1 MMSKRIISIIAVIV
15 IVAAVATALFIYTG
29 KGSDWSLD
37 FFGGDV
43 KIDKTENVVEEIRKI
58 SELTTVCY
66 YKEVVIKD
74 KKTEP
79 TMFNTFKRA
88 MKMGGDSC
96 TYEVV
101 LIARGKIRA
110 GFNFEKISEGDISVD
125 SETLTINVPCAE
137 VLDVI
142 VNPSDYEVYTEEGEW
157 SHEEIKKVQEKT
169 ADKIRQDALNDGIIE
184 KANRYGMEKL
194 KSVFKPMGFKNVV
207 INIKY
212 KE

>member
-1 MMSKRIISIIAVIV
+1 MSRRAITAIAVI
-15 IVAAVATALFIYTG
+15 IAAAAITLLVYT
-29 KGSDWSLD
+29 SEDSSWNFD
-37 FFGGDV
+37 FLGGEV
-43 KIDKTENVVEEIRKI
+43 KIDDTENVIEEIRKI

-88 MKMGGDSC
+88 MKFGTDSC
-96 TYEVV
+96 SHEVV

-110 GFNFEKISEGDISVD
+110 GFNFDKITADDIKIE

-137 VLDVI
+137 ILDVI

-157 SHEEIKKVQEKT
+157 SHEEIVKVQEKT
-169 ADKIRQDALNDGIIE
+169 AERIRQDALNDGIIE
-184 KANRYGMEKL
+184 KANRYGTDKL
-194 KSVFKPMGFKNVV
+194 KSIFKPMGFKNVV
-207 INIKY
+207 INLKY
-212 KE
+212 KH